1 MFFAALA
8 MDILEK
14 ERYNTKK
21 CCFYDCI
28 LRYKMEYYFIRNREV
43 IMEYKGKKIYTEEP
57 QTGDRYRQN
66 YESGLQKYIEKLN
79 QKGAQVRKEFMPPET
94 FPQKIEEYRR
104 EYLTMLGIDGMDI
117 SAPERYEC
125 EEIGEDE
132 MGKIYRYA
140 LYVTEEIPFYGILF
154 VPHERPQKAP
164 LVIAQHGGSGTPE
177 LAADML
183 GRNNYNHMIH
193 RVLERGAIVFAPQLL
208 LWRFKDDKC
217 LTQRQHNIP
226 YDRKIMDA
234 SLKRFGLSIT
244 GLEIAFIRKAI
255 SFFSHMEGVD
265 PERIGMLGLSYGG
278 YFTLHTMAADTRIK
292 VGYSNACFNDRDH
305 YTRFTDWS
313 YKDAGY
319 RFQDAEVAALC
330 APRKLFLSVG
340 TADTVFDYRHAI
352 PEAERVKD
360 YFKAFEKEENLIFTV
375 WEGGHTVN
383 DSDEGYDFLFD
394 ALNG

>member
-1 MFFAALA
+1 
-8 MDILEK
+8 
-14 ERYNTKK
+14 
-21 CCFYDCI
+21 
-28 LRYKMEYYFIRNREV
+28 MEF
-43 IMEYKGKKIYTEEP
+43 KGKQIYTEEP

-66 YESGLQKYIEKLN
+66 YENGLQKLIEKLN
-79 QKGAQVRKEFMPPET
+79 REGADRRREQMPPEAL
-94 FPQKIEEYRR
+94 PQRIEEYRF
-104 EYLTMLGIDGMDI
+104 EYLRMLGIDGLDV

-125 EEIGEDE
+125 EEIAEDE
-132 MGKIYRYA
+132 IGKIYRYA
-140 LYVTEEIPFYGILF
+140 LYVTEEIPFYGLLF
-154 VPHERPQKAP
+154 VPHVRKNPAP
-164 LVIAQHGGSGTPE
+164 LVIAQHGGGGTPE

-183 GRNNYNHMIH
+183 GRNNYNHMIQ
-193 RVLERGAIVFAPQLL
+193 RTLERGAIVFAPQLL

-217 LTQRQHNIP
+217 PTQRQHNIP

-244 GLEIAFIRKAI
+244 GLEITFIRKAI
-255 SFFSHMEGVD
+255 SFFSGMEGVD
-265 PERIGMLGLSYGG
+265 PQKIGMLGLSYGG

-292 VGYSNACFNDRDH
+292 AGYSNACFNNRDH
-305 YTRFTDWS
+305 YTSFIDWC

-352 PEAERVKD
+352 PEAERIVD
-360 YFKAFEKEENLIFTV
+360 YYKAFGKEENLVFTV

-383 DSDEGYDFLFD
+383 DTDEGFEFLFEGLD
-394 ALNG
+394 K

>member
-1 MFFAALA
+1 
-8 MDILEK
+8 MD
-14 ERYNTKK
+14 
-21 CCFYDCI
+21 F
-28 LRYKMEYYFIRNREV
+28 
-43 IMEYKGKKIYTEEP
+43 KGKKIYTEEP
-57 QTGDRYRQN
+57 STGDSYRQN
-66 YESGLQKYIEKLN
+66 YENGLQKLIEKLN
-79 QKGAQVRKEFMPPET
+79 REGAQVRRDFMPPET

-104 EYLTMLGIDGMDI
+104 EYLRMLGIDGIDV

-140 LYVTEEIPFYGILF
+140 LYVTEEIPFYGLLF
-154 VPHERPQKAP
+154 VPHVRQNPAP
-164 LVIAQHGGSGTPE
+164 LVIAQHGGGGTP

-193 RVLERGAIVFAPQLL
+193 RTLERGAIVVAPQLL

-234 SLKRFGLSIT
+234 SFKCFGLSIT
-244 GLEIAFIRKAI
+244 GLEITFIRKAI
-255 SFFSHMEGVD
+255 SFFSQMEGVD
-265 PERIGMLGLSYGG
+265 AERIGMLGLSYGG

-292 VGYSNACFNDRDH
+292 AGYSNACFNNRDH
-305 YTRFTDWS
+305 YTRFIDWC

-330 APRKLFLSVG
+330 APRKLFLTVG
-340 TADTVFDYRHAI
+340 TTDTVFDYSHAI
-352 PEAERVKD
+352 PEAERATD
-360 YFKAFEKEENLIFTV
+360 YYKAFGKEENLVFLV

-383 DSDEGYDFLFD
+383 DTDEGFDFLFD
-394 ALNG
+394 GLNG